1 MFSFI
6 TVLIT
11 AIIGVIFWI
20 LGGKQSSGSDC
31 EIAFCVFAIIFWV
44 IASIWL
50 ILMTVGTYTYQLS
63 DFTEIKGKKQQ
74 IRIYEER
81 RDNLTGIIKAELA
94 KYPEY
99 EKQIIAEISPEI
111 LVNFPN
117 LRSSETITKTVE
129 EIVKLND
136 SVYKIRASIVEV
148 QQRIYYREISP
159 WVIYVQPYEKFF
171 SEQNPL

>member
-1 MFSFI
+1 MFSFVG
-6 TVLIT
+6 VLIT
-11 AIIGVIFWI
+11 AIIGVIFWT
-20 LGGKQSSGSDC
+20 LGGMQPSGSDGG
-31 EIAFCVFAIIFWV
+31 IALCVLAIISWL
-44 IASIWL
+44 AAGIWL
-50 ILMTVGTYTYQLS
+50 ISTTLGAYTCQLS

-81 RDNLTGIIKAELA
+81 RDNLTGVIKVELA

-99 EKQIIAEISPEI
+99 EKQIITDISPEI

-148 QQRIYYREISP
+148 QQRIYYREMSP